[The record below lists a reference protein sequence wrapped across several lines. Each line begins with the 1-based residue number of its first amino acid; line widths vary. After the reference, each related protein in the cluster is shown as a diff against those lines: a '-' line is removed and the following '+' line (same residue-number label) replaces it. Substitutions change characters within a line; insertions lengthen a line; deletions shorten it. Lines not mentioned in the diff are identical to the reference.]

1 MILNLMT
8 HFKRL
13 LANTLSSLLVVALIF
28 QLAAYSFAGTAI
40 AADFNSPLLAIVKSD
55 KINSEKMADQV
66 QGQLDLEKKG
76 TTDRKN
82 TQYGA
87 ATKGT
92 QKIDPDRS
100 SQDVDRVQP
109 TVELTNKDMSNQLTE
124 TEKLGKGA
132 GIKAAEKGG
141 ELLDNV
147 KDFFDKK

>member
-1 MILNLMT
+1 MISNLMT
-8 HFKRL
+8 YFKRL
-13 LANTLSSLLVVALIF
+13 LVNTISIALIL
-28 QLAAYSFAGTAI
+28 QLTFYSFAETAI
-40 AADFNSPLLAIVKSD
+40 AADFNSSLLSTIKSE

>member
-1 MILNLMT
+1 MKFNLIYR
-8 HFKRL
+8 FKRL
-13 LANTLSSLLVVALIF
+13 LTNTVSSLLVVTLLF
-28 QLAAYSFAGTAI
+28 QLALSGFADRAI
-40 AADFNSPLLAIVKSD
+40 AADFNSSLLLT
-55 KINSEKMADQV
+55 INSEKMADQV
-66 QGQLDLEKKG
+66 QGQLDLEQKG

-100 SQDVDRVQP
+100 SQDVDLVKP
-109 TVELTNKDMSNQLTE
+109 TVAHTNKDMSNKLNE

-141 ELLDNV
+141 DLLDNV
-147 KDFFDKK
+147 KNLFDKK

>member
-1 MILNLMT
+1 MKINALDR
-8 HFKRL
+8 FKQL
-13 LANTLSSLLVVALIF
+13 LKKTVGSLLVVALLF
-28 QLAAYSFAGTAI
+28 QIAVDGFAGKAI
-40 AADFNSPLLAIVKSD
+40 AADFSSSLLMTMKSE

-66 QGQLDLEKKG
+66 QGQLDLEQQG
-76 TTDRKN
+76 TVDRKN

-87 ATKGT
+87 TAKGT

-100 SQDVDRVQP
+100 SQDIDRVKP
-109 TVELTNKDMSNQLTE
+109 TVEYTNKDTSNQLNE

-141 ELLDNV
+141 DLLDNV